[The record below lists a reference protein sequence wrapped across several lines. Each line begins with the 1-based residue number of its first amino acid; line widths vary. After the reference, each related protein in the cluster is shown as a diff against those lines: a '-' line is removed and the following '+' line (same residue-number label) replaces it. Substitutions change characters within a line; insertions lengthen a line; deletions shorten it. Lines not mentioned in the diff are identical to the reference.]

1 MNAPAPAAHA
11 RPPLRANNYGFF
23 GPDSPSWKVWA
34 APTAIVGFQRSVV
47 LEHFDPF
54 LAAAVANSQGIYR
67 KPAVRLDH
75 TLAYFLTVAVGD
87 GERALL
93 ESEHLMGIHAAMTGI
108 EPITGK
114 RFAANNPASQLWIH
128 VTGWHSVLKCYE
140 MFGPGPLSA
149 DEEAQ
154 YWRECVIA
162 ADLQTCKTSD
172 VPTNREEVREYF
184 AQMRPQL
191 CTSEAAMRG
200 MHYLLRTDYPTAG
213 LKFWLASRLMAPV
226 TIATLPSWMRKLG
239 GFDQPG
245 VIDRVAIVAA
255 KRAVRATLNPVIEQ
269 RVIGAV
275 APMTSATLR
284 EHRLSPIPTDPRVV
298 TPAEIRAA
306 RTTAASTAS

>member
-1 MNAPAPAAHA
+1 MNASAPSAHV

-34 APTAIVGFQRSVV
+34 APTALIGFQRSVV

-67 KPAVRLDH
+67 KPAARLDH

-87 GERALL
+87 GERAML

-140 MFGPGPLSA
+140 MFGPGPLSPE
-149 DEEAQ
+149 EEAQ

-162 ADLQTCKTSD
+162 AELQTCKPSD
-172 VPTNREEVREYF
+172 VPTSRDEVREYY
-184 AQMRPQL
+184 AQVRPQL
-191 CTSEAAMRG
+191 CTSEVARRG
-200 MHYLLRTDYPTAG
+200 MRYLLRTDYPTAG
-213 LKFWLASRLMAPV
+213 AKFWLGSRLMAPV
-226 TIATLPSWMRKLG
+226 TIATLPQWMRTLG
-239 GFDQPG
+239 GFNQPG
-245 VIDRVAIVAA
+245 FMDRAAIVAA
-255 KRAVRATLNPVIEQ
+255 KTTVIAAREPRVRELAISTI
-269 RVIGAV
+269 
-275 APMTSATLR
+275 APLTAKTLR
-284 EHRLSPIPTDPRVV
+284 EHRRSAPPADPRVV
-298 TPAEIRAA
+298 TPAEIRDA
-306 RTTAASTAS
+306 RAGASTAS